1 MDGEYLFEVR
11 ALGSVGFRIVHV
23 RIAEILKR
31 KLFLDRW
38 MTTRFIFFTTFI
50 FTFITFTEA
59 FQITKLFNSQQTI
72 PETLKMS
79 TEQTFIAIK
88 PDGVMRGLVGEI
100 IQRFEKRGYLLHYS
114 GDVDFRF
121 KLVALKMV
129 HASQEH
135 LEKHCI
141 SSV

>member
-11 ALGSVGFRIVHV
+11 ALGSVDLRIVHV
-23 RIAEILKR
+23 RIAEIFEVKVV
-31 KLFLDRW
+31 RW

-79 TEQTFIAIK
+79 SEQTFIAVK

-100 IQRFEKRGYLLHYS
+100 IARFEKRGYLLPIV
-114 GDVDFRF
+114 GMLILD
-121 KLVALKMV
+121 
-129 HASQEH
+129 
-135 LEKHCI
+135 
-141 SSV
+141 SSLLR

>member
-1 MDGEYLFEVR
+1 
-11 ALGSVGFRIVHV
+11 
-23 RIAEILKR
+23 
-31 KLFLDRW
+31 
-38 MTTRFIFFTTFI
+38 MTTRFIVFTTFI

-100 IQRFEKRGYLLHYS
+100 IARFEKRGYKLGVEGMLILDSSLL
-114 GDVDFRF
+114 R
-121 KLVALKMV
+121 
-129 HASQEH
+129 
-135 LEKHCI
+135 
-141 SSV
+141 